1 MYLKPLLKG
10 LAHVMLPEML
20 VICHHNYLE
29 NLCTLV
35 SEGAENVCATDNVVV
50 QALSVD
56 EKFNNL
62 KTLKCM

>member
-1 MYLKPLLKG
+1 
-10 LAHVMLPEML
+10 MLPEML

-35 SEGAENVCATDNVVV
+35 SEEAENVCAIDNVVV